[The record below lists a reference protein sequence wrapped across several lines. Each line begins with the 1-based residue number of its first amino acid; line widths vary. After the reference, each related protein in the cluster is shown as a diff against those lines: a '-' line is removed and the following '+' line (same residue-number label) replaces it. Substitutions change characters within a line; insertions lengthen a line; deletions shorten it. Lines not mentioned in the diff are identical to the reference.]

1 VRKTSSRSTP
11 PLAAIVLAAGGST
24 RLGEPKQLLR
34 SAHEPLILRATRL
47 AQRAIRGPVIVVLGA
62 GRQRLQSLLRN
73 RRVGINIVYNRHWS
87 DGLAGSLKLGIA
99 RVPPQSAGALILLV
113 DQARLLPTD
122 LHRLVGRWQRRPGRP
137 AAAFYR
143 GRAGA
148 PAVLPRRFFA
158 AVETLQG
165 DTGARH
171 WLRQLGAVTPVDMPN
186 AAFDVDTPADAAA
199 LAARRIPPSGE
210 SSSPPAAD
218 RPRPASRN

>member
-1 VRKTSSRSTP
+1 MRKTSSRPAP

-34 SAHEPLILRATRL
+34 TGHEPLLLRATRL
-47 AQRAIRGPVIVVLGA
+47 AQRTVRGPVIVVLGA

-73 RRVGINIVYNRHWS
+73 RRPGINIVYNRRWAE
-87 DGLAGSLKLGIA
+87 GLAGSLRLGIA
-99 RVPPQSAGALILLV
+99 QIPPASTGALILLV
-113 DQARLLPTD
+113 DQAGVLPAD

-148 PAVLPRRFFA
+148 PAVIPRRFFA
-158 AVETLQG
+158 AINTLQG

-171 WLRQLGAVTPVDMPN
+171 WLRQLGDVAPVEMPN

-199 LAARRIPPSGE
+199 LAARRIPASE
-210 SSSPPAAD
+210 EVSNPPAAD